1 MLDRSGLIAAI
12 FAYTAWGFFPL
23 YWHYLKHISALET
36 MSHRVIWS
44 FVFYGVV
51 AHFRGSLPRFTQ
63 LLKNRR
69 TVLHLTFGAVFLAAN
84 WLLYVWAV
92 THGHVMETS
101 LGYFI
106 NPLIN
111 VAVGSL
117 FLKEHLSRNQKS
129 ALLTATLGVLWLTYD
144 YGRPPWIALALAVSF
159 ATYSIVKKLVPGEA
173 TLISMAETLV
183 LFPVA
188 IAAAIAIRW
197 LGPTS
202 DVALLHTRAAL
213 SAIDI
218 ALLVLG
224 GAITGI
230 PLLLFG
236 VAAQRLPLTVLGFFQ
251 YLAPTFQFLSAVLF
265 FHEPLGGS
273 RLIGFSMIWLALAI
287 FIHDTWRSRS
297 NRAALSANDRRQ

>member
-23 YWHYLKHISALET
+23 YWHLLKHISALET

-44 FVFYGVV
+44 FVFYAGV
-51 AHFRGSLPRFTQ
+51 ASRRGSLPRFTA

-69 TVLHLTFGAVFLAAN
+69 TVLHLTIGAVFLAIN

-106 NPLIN
+106 NPLLNI
-111 VAVGSL
+111 AVGSL
-117 FLKEHLSRNQKS
+117 FLKEHLSRNQKL
-129 ALLTATLGVLWLTYD
+129 ALSIATLGILWLTVD
-144 YGRPPWIALALAVSF
+144 YGRPPWIALALAFSF

-188 IAAAIAIRW
+188 ICAAIAIRR

-202 DVALLHTRAAL
+202 DIALIQTPEAL
-213 SAIDI
+213 SAIDFVF
-218 ALLVLG
+218 LVVG
-224 GAITGI
+224 GAVTGI

-265 FHEPLGGS
+265 FNEPLGGS
-273 RLIGFSMIWLALAI
+273 RLVGFSMIWLALAI
-287 FIHDTWRSRS
+287 FIYDTWRSR
-297 NRAALSANDRRQ
+297 NARARRAGTPLER